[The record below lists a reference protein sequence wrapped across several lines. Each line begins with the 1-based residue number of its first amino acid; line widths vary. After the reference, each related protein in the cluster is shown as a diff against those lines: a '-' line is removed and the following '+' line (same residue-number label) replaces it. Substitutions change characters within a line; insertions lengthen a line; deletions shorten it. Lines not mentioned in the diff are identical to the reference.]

1 VHLCGSVSFDAVDS
15 PFGIGRIAGDCVDIE
30 QLVETPDGIRF
41 CSLVE
46 SSVCSTVVMID
57 SNCH

>member
-1 VHLCGSVSFDAVDS
+1 MCGSVSFDAIDS
-15 PFGIGRIAGDCVDIE
+15 PFEIERIVGDCVGIE

-41 CSLVE
+41 CSLVKCN
-46 SSVCSTVVMID
+46 VRCSTVVMID